1 MDRKP
6 SSVISRWCCWPVVG
20 TLLTCLAGLPL
31 PASAQTW
38 TGATSTA
45 WTLGAN
51 WDGGVAPTT
60 TGTAVFGSL
69 IPSNQPILTTATVGS
84 LQFLKSDG
92 GWNITTSGSLV
103 LNTTSGSTVIDDSLN
118 TSGITTITGRI
129 YLPNVLSNWI
139 VGNGGLVRVTDVVRF
154 VPGTNASRSFN
165 IASGT
170 VSVNGYITNSL
181 NTVFKSGPGTLMI
194 TGSSTQAGSQFDLRE
209 GTLIVGDRN
218 ALGSS
223 GILLFL
229 GGATLQASVDLTGTN
244 AVTKTVRFDPG
255 TVTISGSRSIEFPS
269 AVMGSRNGSISVA
282 NNLTDGKTLTLG
294 QVAGGGFSPN
304 AGASIYTFT
313 GSGLTIISG
322 SMTNGSGAT
331 NFAKAG
337 SGTLTLQGIGTYTGS
352 MSVQAGV
359 LKLENAAALG
369 TTAPLTVSGGTLDLG
384 GLTVTKTGTIGFSGG
399 TTANGTLVND
409 TVAYAVTQGTVAA
422 NLAGTVGLTKT
433 GAGVAIL
440 SGTNSYGGVTT
451 ISAGMLQFA
460 TRSALYGGTSALWTA
475 ANLNTSGTLA
485 VNVGGSGEFDTGDV
499 TTLLTNLGGTG
510 GAVNNNG
517 LRAGSRIGFDTTNA
531 AGSTFTSTNSIA
543 NSTGT
548 GGGAIGLVKLGSG
561 TLVLSGS
568 SSYTGGT
575 IVNAGVLR
583 LGNANAIGSGS
594 ITINGGI
601 LDLNSYSGSSATL
614 SLGGVA
620 TQTGFTGGGTLTLGG
635 TVNYTA
641 SPAGAV
647 IQPTLVLGGS
657 SRTFAV
663 GGSGVGSD
671 ALTVSGLI
679 SSTSGLIKTG
689 TGRLVLSN
697 SASTYSGKTTI
708 QSGVLEVSSLSGTGV
723 ASSLGAPT
731 TAANA
736 RIDLGTGTTL
746 GTLQYTGT
754 GGHSTNRPIF
764 LAGSAGGGGILDAS
778 GSGPVS
784 FTGGVTGVAGT
795 TLTLTGSNTG
805 VNSITAVTGSNVTK
819 TGAGTWVLG
828 SNSFTGRLTIEQGTI
843 VAASNAP
850 GGSGTSSSLGKE
862 NGPTPLI
869 GLVNGSGTAAL
880 LAANGVTIS
889 RVIEVAALGSGDQE
903 VVLGGS
909 GAGEATFD
917 GNSAFR
923 LGRGVTL
930 AADPGGNVRFST
942 PTANWQ
948 QQDGSS
954 DPAVAV
960 TIGTPTATGT
970 VTLETQL
977 PGSITAVNVRQGTLR
992 LAVSSTFGSATPVTV
1007 GSAADS
1013 ATLDLAGLG
1022 QTVQSLAFGGTAG
1035 LVVPGGG
1042 GGVLRLGGASPTVTV
1057 ASGSGHRIDSTVA
1070 LDSAATFAVS
1080 DAAARMTAGGV
1091 ITDGVSGAQ
1100 GLAKSGSGTLVLAAL
1115 NTYTG
1120 TTSIAGGAILVSGSG
1135 RIASS
1140 ARIDV
1145 ATGGRLEFAR
1155 TDDYGGAY
1163 DGKLTGSGLLSVQS
1177 GSLTLTGLNT
1187 FAGSSQVLSG
1197 AVLQLDGQI
1206 NNTTLDVASGATLM
1220 GSGTILG
1227 TTTIAG
1233 LHRPGNS
1240 PGIQTL
1246 GNLTYTSGASVQW
1259 ELWNNTILNN
1269 TTPPDY
1275 DQIVLTG
1282 NLDFAGSTA
1291 FNLVFTGS
1299 SGPTNFSEVAWNNSF
1314 WDTDREWL
1322 VYDVAGTTTGF
1333 GNLALVQTNWLD
1345 STGAAFNTSRSMAS
1359 FRLEKRPSN
1368 DVYLVYSSIPE
1379 PSTLAL
1385 AGIGLAA
1392 AAWAARRRM
1401 AQTHVR

>member
-1 MDRKP
+1 MGL
-6 SSVISRWCCWPVVG
+6 SRIFRASRIGPHLAGCLVA
-20 TLLTCLAGLPL
+20 CLAALPL
-31 PASAQTW
+31 PAAAQTW
-38 TGATSTA
+38 SGATSDV
-45 WTLGAN
+45 WTLGSN
-51 WDGGVAPTT
+51 WIGGVAPTSSGIAVFGTTTPFVQPSLT
-60 TGTAVFGSL
+60 TGTVAG
-69 IPSNQPILTTATVGS
+69 
-84 LQFLKSDG
+84 LQFLSGTG
-92 GWNITTSGSLV
+92 GWTVTSSGTLQLGSANPV
-103 LNTTSGSTVIDDSLN
+103 VDDSLN
-118 TSGITTITGRI
+118 TSGVTTLAGVVRLTNSSTWTIGTG
-129 YLPNVLSNWI
+129 
-139 VGNGGLVRVTDVVRF
+139 GTVRVTNGLRLSAAGDSLSVSGGVLSVSHLINPSAGGFTKYGTGTLLISGSSVNITSDFSMGSTAGGTPTDV
-154 VPGTNASRSFN
+154 
-165 IASGT
+165 GT
-170 VSVNGYITNSL
+170 VILGN
-181 NTVFKSGPGTLMI
+181 
-194 TGSSTQAGSQFDLRE
+194 RH
-209 GTLIVGDRN
+209 
-218 ALGSS
+218 ALGT
-223 GILLFL
+223 
-229 GGATLQASVDLTGTN
+229 GGLIRVNRNNATFQATTDLTGTN
-244 AVTKTVRFDPG
+244 SIPRGIRAVGTSESRTLIFSGTGSMEFSYFETSRVSFGTTVL
-255 TVTISGSRSIEFPS
+255 
-269 AVMGSRNGSISVA
+269 
-282 NNLTDGKTLTLG
+282 NNLAAGKTLTFG
-294 QVAGGGFSPN
+294 SVSGNVTYASYPITFS
-304 AGASIYTFT
+304 
-313 GSGLTIISG
+313 
-322 SMTNGSGAT
+322 GSGAT
-331 NFAKAG
+331 IVTGSVADGTQGATHYFKAG
-337 SGTLTLQGIGTYTGS
+337 SGMLTLRGTGFFTGT
-352 MSVQAGV
+352 MTLQAGT

-369 TTAPLTVSGGTLDLG
+369 TTAPLTVTGGLLDLG
-384 GLTVTKTGTIGFSGG
+384 GLTVAKSGSGTITLSGG

-409 TVAYAVTQGTVAA
+409 SMASYAATQGLVSA
-422 NLAGTVGLTKT
+422 NLSGTVGLTKT
-433 GAGVAIL
+433 TGGVAVL
-440 SGTNSYGGVTT
+440 SGTNSYGGATT

-460 TRSALYGGTSALWTA
+460 TRTALYGGTSALWTA

-485 VNVGGSGEFDTGDV
+485 VNVGGTGEFDATDV

-510 GAVNNNG
+510 GTVNNNG
-517 LRAGSRIGFDTTNA
+517 LRVGSTIGFDTTNA

-548 GGGAIGLVKLGSG
+548 GGGAIRLVKLGSG
-561 TLVLSGS
+561 TLVLTGS

-575 IVNAGVLR
+575 VVSGGVLR
-583 LGNANAIGSGS
+583 LGNASAIGTGS

-601 LDLNSYSGSSATL
+601 LDMNSYSGSSATL
-614 SLGGVA
+614 SLGGFA

-635 TVNYTA
+635 TVNYAA

-647 IQPTLVLGGS
+647 IEPSLVLGGS

-663 GGSGVGSD
+663 NGSGIGSD
-671 ALTVSGLI
+671 VLAISGLI

-689 TGRLVLSN
+689 TGRLVLAST
-697 SASTYSGKTTI
+697 ASTYSGKTTI
-708 QSGVLEVSSLSGTGV
+708 QSGILEVSSLSGTSV

-736 RIDLGTGTTL
+736 RIDLGTGTTFA
-746 GTLQYTGT
+746 TLRYTGT
-754 GGHSTNRPIF
+754 GGHSTNRPIY

-778 GSGPVS
+778 GSGTVA

-805 VNSITAVTGSNVTK
+805 GNYITAVTGSNVTK
-819 TGAGTWVLG
+819 TGPGTWVLG
-828 SNSFTGRLTIEQGTI
+828 SNSFTGQLLVQQGTI
-843 VAASNAP
+843 VAAMDAP
-850 GGSGTSSSLGKE
+850 GGSGTSSSLG
-862 NGPTPLI
+862 NQGGPIPVV
-869 GLVNGSGTAAL
+869 GLADATGTAAL

-889 RVIEVAALGSGDQE
+889 RVIEVTALGAGDQE

-917 GNSAFR
+917 ANSAFR

-930 AADPGGNVRFST
+930 AADPGGNVRFLT
-942 PTANWQ
+942 PTANWD
-948 QQDGSS
+948 QQDGSEN
-954 DPAVAV
+954 PAVAV

-970 VTLETQL
+970 VTLETTL
-977 PGSITAVNVRQGTLR
+977 PNSITQVTVRQGTLR
-992 LAVSSTFGSATPVTV
+992 LGNGTTVGALGPASVLTGSA
-1007 GSAADS
+1007 G
-1013 ATLDLAGLG
+1013 ATLAFDRSN
-1022 QTVQSLAFGGTAG
+1022 TVTS
-1035 LVVPGGG
+1035 
-1042 GGVLRLGGASPTVTV
+1042 GVDFAAAIGGALNVTQ
-1057 ASGSGHRIDSTVA
+1057 
-1070 LDSAATFAVS
+1070 L
-1080 DAAARMTAGGV
+1080 
-1091 ITDGVSGAQ
+1091 
-1100 GLAKSGSGTLVLAAL
+1100 GSGTVVLAGV

-1120 TTSIAGGAILVSGSG
+1120 TTSVAAGSIRVSGSG
-1135 RIASS
+1135 RIADS